1 VIHYLTIE
9 FDLIWIKTGEALLSP
24 LVQCGP
30 KGLRFLQPV
39 ELRIPHD
46 GGSRANSSG
55 RWNVSLKASNELG
68 QWRQIELPQRG
79 NDDHEQRAQS
89 EQLDDAKNSR
99 NHLSVF
105 VDHFWN
111 QKLKTTTPHALFSL
125 LFVALPFSLALFH
138 FSLYLSITKLNKN
151 NNNNGF
157 SMSTTSFK
165 F

>member
-1 VIHYLTIE
+1 M
-9 FDLIWIKTGEALLSP
+9 FDTGEALLSP

-79 NDDHEQRAQS
+79 GSDDHEQRTQVQLEQS
-89 EQLDDAKNSR
+89 DDAKNCR

-105 VDHFWN
+105 VDHF
-111 QKLKTTTPHALFSL
+111 
-125 LFVALPFSLALFH
+125 
-138 FSLYLSITKLNKN
+138 
-151 NNNNGF
+151 
-157 SMSTTSFK
+157 
-165 F
+165 